1 VKTAQTFLVLIA
13 LLVSSCNTSTKPIS
27 IEAGVVKTMAEY
39 RKENISNLEYHL
51 NFEIPEARE
60 EAISG
65 TNKIS
70 FELQS
75 TNQDLQIDFREN
87 ANLIHKVVCNGKNSN
102 YRFELEHLIIPK
114 GELAQGKN
122 EIEIEF
128 TAGNSSLNR
137 NDEFLYTLFVPDRAR
152 TAFPCFDQP
161 DLKAAF
167 QLSLTV
173 PKEWKAMANGKL
185 GSKKEEGEQ
194 SHYSFLTT
202 KPLPTYLFSFVAG
215 KFETVTREHNG
226 REHTMYH
233 RETDPKKLDNN
244 TDEIFRLLFQ
254 SLDWLED
261 YTDIPYPFAKYD
273 IVLIPSFQYGG
284 MEHTG
289 ATLYNASKLF
299 LDKNATNKNTLYR
312 ANLIAHE
319 TAHMWFG
326 DLVTMKWF
334 DQVWLKEVFANFL
347 ADKITNPSFPDMNH
361 KLKFQMAHFPSS
373 YGVDRTS
380 GANPIN
386 QVLPNLKDAGS
397 VYGSIIYHKSPIVM
411 DMLERI
417 TGEEALQKGL
427 QTYLKNYSYSNATWE
442 DLITILDATTTSNLE
457 QWSKVWVDKAGRASI
472 STEISTENDQITNFT
487 ITQMDA
493 KGNPGDWNQ
502 DLSLL
507 LGYEDTSE
515 VVSVKFDQ
523 PQLEISEAKGKKTPD
538 YMIPNGK
545 GNAYGFFKLDTKT
558 KQFLLTNIHK
568 IKDDLVRGV
577 AWINLYEN
585 LCEGEVN
592 GKEFVL
598 AAEKQLAKE
607 NNSLILERMLSYIKS
622 AYWLH
627 LSAEE
632 RLLIGK
638 HLEDSLWIQLNEEK
652 DMSKKSSL
660 YSALSSV
667 AESKSRLEQLF
678 AVWKEEIA
686 IGGFSLSET
695 KATALACNLA
705 IKMPEKAEEL
715 VATQTERIENPDRIK
730 RMQFVAPALSA
741 NQQVRKD
748 FFESL
753 KNEENRE
760 IERWVLDGLRYLNHP
775 IREKEALT
783 YLPQAL
789 ELLKEIQITGD
800 IFFPANWLSTSYSGL
815 QSREAGDITRQF
827 LAERPDYPE
836 NLKLKILQAS
846 DLVLK
851 KTN

>member
-1 VKTAQTFLVLIA
+1 MKISQTFLVLIA
-13 LLVSSCNTSTKPIS
+13 LFTASCNSNTKLIS
-27 IEAGVVKTMAEY
+27 IEAGVAKTMAEY
-39 RKENISNLEYHL
+39 RKANISNLEYHL
-51 NFEIPEARE
+51 NFDIPEARE

-75 TNQDLQIDFREN
+75 TDQDLQIDFREN
-87 ANLIHKVVCNGKNSN
+87 ANLIRKVVCNGKNSN

-114 GELAQGKN
+114 GELTEGKN
-122 EIEIEF
+122 EIDIEF
-128 TAGNSSLNR
+128 TVGNSSLNR

-161 DLKAAF
+161 DLKAVF
-167 QLSLTV
+167 QLNLTV
-173 PKEWKAMANGKL
+173 PKQWKAMANGKL
-185 GSKKEEGEQ
+185 DSKKEDGEQ
-194 SHYSFLTT
+194 SHYRFLTT
-202 KPLPTYLFSFVAG
+202 KALPTYLFSFVAG
-215 KFETVTREHNG
+215 KFETVTREYKG

-233 RETDPKKLDNN
+233 RETDPEKLADN

-273 IVLIPSFQYGG
+273 IVVIPSFQYGG

-299 LDKNATNKNTLYR
+299 LDKNPTHENTLSR

-373 YGVDRTS
+373 YAVDRTS

-417 TGEEALQKGL
+417 TGEKALQKGL
-427 QTYLKNYSYSNATWE
+427 QTYLKNYAYGNATWE
-442 DLITILDATTTSNLE
+442 DLIAILDETTPSNLE
-457 QWSKVWVDKAGRASI
+457 QWSKVWVDKAGRAVI
-472 STEISTENDQITNFT
+472 STEITTENDHITEFT
-487 ITQMDA
+487 ITQTDA
-493 KGNPGDWNQ
+493 HGNPGNWNQ
-502 DLSLL
+502 DLNILF
-507 LGYEDTSE
+507 GYEETSE
-515 VVSVKFDQ
+515 MVSIKFDQ
-523 PQLEISEAKGKKTPD
+523 PQLVITEAKGKKTPD
-538 YMIPNGK
+538 YIIPNGK
-545 GNAYGFFKLDTKT
+545 GNAYGFFKLDAKT
-558 KQFLLTNIHK
+558 KQFLLTNMHK
-568 IKDDLVRGV
+568 IDDDLVRGV

-585 LCEGEVN
+585 LCEGKVN

-598 AAEKQLAKE
+598 AIEKQLPKE
-607 NNSLILERMLSYIKS
+607 KNSLILERMLSYLQS

-627 LSAEE
+627 VSADE
-632 RLLIGK
+632 RLQIGK
-638 HLEDSLWIQLNEEK
+638 HLEDSLWTQLNAEK

-660 YSALSSV
+660 YSTLSSI
-667 AESKSRLEQLF
+667 AESQSRLEQLF

-686 IGGFSLSET
+686 MGGFNLSET
-695 KATALACNLA
+695 KATDLACNLA

-715 VATQTERIENPDRIK
+715 VATQTERIQNPDRK
-730 RMQFVAPALSA
+730 KSMQFISPALSA

-748 FFESL
+748 FFASL
-753 KNEENRE
+753 HQAENRE
-760 IERWVLDGLRYLNHP
+760 IERWVLDGLGYLNHP
-775 IREKEALT
+775 LREKEALT

-789 ELLKEIQITGD
+789 ELLQEIQVTGD

-815 QSREAGDITRQF
+815 QSKEAGDITRRF

-846 DLVLK
+846 DLVLRK
-851 KTN
+851 E